1 MVNITFEHEI
11 THKCVCLTHNALDL
25 RALQLESREKE
36 MGQKWERKFVK
47 KSCIGKRQGSLGL
60 IET

>member
-1 MVNITFEHEI
+1 MVNVAFEHEI

-36 MGQKWERKFVK
+36 MGQKWEQEFVK
-47 KSCIGKRQGSLGL
+47 KAAWVRDKATWGS
-60 IET
+60 